1 MMNDVA
7 LSKNI
12 PRLIKAVELMTAEK
26 GVTIDE
32 LEQALNI
39 KRRSVYRLIKTLE
52 DRLHFPVSSKR
63 EGFGGVVKYRLPG
76 NYLAKLNKMAVPRI
90 SLSKNEVRLMQF
102 FLAHD
107 TVFQGTQIYE
117 DAQMLKRKLQN
128 FLPKKTKAASSNW
141 TSSTIFAM
149 PHNAVK
155 SYKGKE
161 HIIYTLI
168 EAASNT
174 ISCNITYN
182 VFKKDP
188 PKTYAIDPLKF
199 IHHRGGLYII
209 VRIPKHDN
217 IIALAIE
224 RIETIE
230 VSSKTFIPVEDD
242 KINSLLNL
250 AFDLTFDDLDL
261 IRAVIHFTPRV
272 APYIAERR
280 WSGRQEL
287 ELHKDGSCTLTIT
300 TIGKIDLISWLLSWG
315 PDARVISPDFF
326 RRQIEEKIKAMHA
339 VYNTSVEE
347 SKKK

>member
-12 PRLIKAVELMTAEK
+12 PRLIKAVELMTADK
-26 GVTIDE
+26 GVTVNE

-39 KRRSVYRLIKTLE
+39 KRRSVYRLIKILE
-52 DRLHFPVSSKR
+52 DKLHFPVSSTR

-76 NYLAKLNKMAVPRI
+76 NYLAKLNKIALPRI
-90 SLSKNEVRLMQF
+90 SLSRNEVRLMQF

-107 TVFQGTQIYE
+107 AIFQGTQIYE
-117 DAQMLKRKLQN
+117 DVQLLKRKLEN
-128 FLPKKTKAASSNW
+128 FFPQKKKGASSNW
-141 TSSTIFAM
+141 TGSTVFVM

-168 EAASNT
+168 ESASNT
-174 ISCNITYN
+174 RSCNVTYN
-182 VFKKDP
+182 AFTKGSA
-188 PKTYAIDPLKF
+188 KTYTVEPLKF

-209 VRIPKHDN
+209 VRIPRHDT

-224 RIETIE
+224 RIQAIE
-230 VSSKTFIPVEDD
+230 VSNKTFVPVEDD

-250 AFDLTFDDLDL
+250 VFDLTFDDL
-261 IRAVIHFTPRV
+261 IRAVIRFTPRV
-272 APYIAERR
+272 TPYIAERR

-300 TIGKIDLISWLLSWG
+300 TTGKIDLISWLLSWG
-315 PDARVISPDFF
+315 PDARVLSPDFF
-326 RRQIEEKIKAMHA
+326 RQQIEEKIKAMAA
-339 VYNTSVEE
+339 VYNTPVEE
-347 SKKK
+347 SKEK